1 MYKYTDFH
9 TLRALCLAISVC
21 VTTCLAGCGTTTI
34 NEDAAVLE
42 SSSMDATEEVSTD
55 TEKAEATEATTE
67 SEAATINIVAVG
79 DNLVQTPVYET
90 ALEQSEDGTTY
101 DFSYCYENIAPLI
114 DGDINIINQETLI
127 CGEGFEVTGTNYN
140 FNSPEELGDAL
151 IDLGF
156 DVITICNNHVLDKG
170 ETGLNSCLSYW
181 DERMETYSDVLVT
194 GIYRDYADLQNI
206 RTKEVNGKTIA
217 FLSYTEN
224 TNGYSLSDSSDLEII
239 YTSEEDVIQSQIEA
253 ANEIADAV
261 IVTCHWGNEDTY
273 TVTDGQKELAQEI
286 IEWGADVI
294 VGTHSHVPQTME
306 YITRTD
312 GTQGFVFYSLGNF
325 ISGQTDNF
333 NLVGELADFDLVF
346 DENGDVTVENIQ
358 VSPVITHYE
367 AGRTNVRL
375 YPYSAYT
382 DELISEH
389 GLPYASASTGESY
402 QVWSREEIITIFETA
417 VPEEFRD
424 YGE

>member
-42 SSSMDATEEVSTD
+42 SSSTDAMEEVSTD

-67 SEAATINIVAVG
+67 NEAATINVVAVG